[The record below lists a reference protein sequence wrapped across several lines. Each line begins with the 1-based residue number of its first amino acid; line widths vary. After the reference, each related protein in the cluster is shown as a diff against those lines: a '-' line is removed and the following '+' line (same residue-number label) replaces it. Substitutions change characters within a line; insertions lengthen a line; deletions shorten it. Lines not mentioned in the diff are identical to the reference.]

1 MIEDGGIQLAQLD
14 SGLGEDPVFNS
25 TNIET
30 VTGVAGQFD
39 WTTLILPIGL
49 ILGLVFF
56 FTLLI
61 TTIRTALHKR
71 AHARGG
77 EEQLITFRI
86 TVPKFKSEEEAKQ
99 QSSAQNTKEKVAIA
113 ESIFAAFGG
122 IKPDHGIHAWLYGEA
137 DIFSFEIVAMDKLV
151 TFFATVP
158 KKYANF
164 FEEQMHAQ
172 YPDAY
177 IEDAGDYNM
186 FSPTGV
192 VLGGYLKLKRQSAF
206 PIKTYKEL
214 EVDPLNSI
222 TNALSKV
229 AEGDGLAIQVLVRP
243 AHHSWRELGMKI
255 VKNMQKGM
263 PVEEAIK
270 GHNEHGLSSWFE
282 SKEDKEKR
290 KEKLRERKLSAAETK
305 MLEGIENK
313 LSKAGLE
320 TNIRIV
326 ASSASAEAAQ
336 LHLTNVIQAFSQYNV
351 YEYGNSFEKSIPSS
365 KKAVIESFI
374 FRTFAEGQK
383 LVLNTEEL
391 ASLWHLPLATS
402 ETPNIRW
409 MLART
414 APAPTNV
421 PTEGLLLG
429 YNVYRGKKTNIYMK
443 DGDRRRHMYI
453 MGKTG
458 TGKSEFIK
466 NLAAQ
471 DIKNGKGVCII
482 DPHGDLADGVLE
494 LVPKERI
501 DDVIYFNP
509 SDTEKP
515 MGLNMLECPSEDMRD
530 FAVQEMISIFYMLFP
545 PEMIGPMFEHNMRNY
560 MLTLMADINNPGTL
574 IEIPRMIADEAFQ
587 KKWVD
592 KVKDPVVRSFW
603 EDEMAKTSD
612 YHKSEMMGYLV
623 SKVGRFVENEMMR
636 NIIGQ
641 SKSAFNFRD
650 IMDNGKILLVNL
662 SKGKTGEVNANLL
675 GLILVAKLQMAAFAR
690 ADEPEE
696 KRKDF
701 YLYIDE
707 FQNFIT
713 PSIATILSEA
723 RKYRLN
729 LVMAHQYMGQLV
741 RDGKTE
747 IRDAV
752 LGNVGSTFVS
762 RVGPDDT
769 EVLVKIYEPTFSGY
783 DLMNN
788 EALSWNAK
796 MIIDNS
802 QSKPFTLKVMP
813 KQVGNPK
820 VGAALKEIS
829 RIQFGIDKDEVE
841 ADIAERAGLNKKR
854 LPPPP
859 APPV

>member
-1 MIEDGGIQLAQLD
+1 MAQLD
-14 SGLGEDPVFNS
+14 TGLGADPIFGS
-25 TNIET
+25 TNT
-30 VTGVAGQFD
+30 TGIVDAAVATD
-39 WTTLILPIGL
+39 WTVFLLPIGL
-49 ILGLVFF
+49 IIGVVIFF
-56 FTLLI
+56 AMLI
-61 TTIRTALHKR
+61 SIIRKTLHKR

-77 EEQLITFRI
+77 DERLITFRI
-86 TVPKFKSEEEAKQ
+86 TVPKFKSEEEAK
-99 QSSAQNTKEKVAIA
+99 STASAQNTKEKIGIA

-122 IKPDHGIHAWLYGEA
+122 LKPDSGIHAWLYGEA
-137 DIFSFEIVAMDKLV
+137 DIFSFEMVAMEKLV

-192 VLGGYLKLKRQSAF
+192 VLGGYMKLKRQSAF

-214 EVDPLNSI
+214 EVDPLNSL

-229 AEGDGLAIQVLVRP
+229 ADGDGLAIQVIVRP
-243 AHHSWRELGMKI
+243 AHHTWRELGLKI

-263 PVEEAIK
+263 PLNDAIK
-270 GHNEHGLSSWFE
+270 GHSEGGISSWFE
-282 SKEDKEKR
+282 SKETQDKH
-290 KEKLRERKLSAAETK
+290 KEKLRERKMSAAETK

-326 ASSASAEAAQ
+326 ASSATAEAAQ
-336 LHLTNVIQAFSQYNV
+336 MHLTNVIQAFSQYNI
-351 YEYGNSFEKSIPSS
+351 YEYGNSFEKNIPSS
-365 KKAVIESFI
+365 KKALIEAFI
-374 FRTFAEGQK
+374 FRTFSPNFK

-391 ASLWHLPLATS
+391 ASLWHLPLSTS

-409 MLART
+409 MMART
-414 APAPTNV
+414 APAPTNI
-421 PTEGLLLG
+421 PTDGLLLG
-429 YNVYRGKKTNIYMK
+429 YNIYRGKKTDIYMK

-466 NLAAQ
+466 NLVAQ
-471 DIKNGKGVCII
+471 DIKNGKGVCVI
-482 DPHGDLADGVLE
+482 DPHGDLADGCLE

-509 SDTEKP
+509 SDTDKP
-515 MGLNMLECPSEDMRD
+515 MGLNMLECPSEDQRD
-530 FAVQEMISIFYMLFP
+530 FAVQEMISIFMMLFP
-545 PEMIGPMFEHNMRNY
+545 PEMIGPMFEHQMRNY
-560 MLTLMADINNPGTL
+560 MLTLMADIENPGTL
-574 IEIPRMIADEAFQ
+574 VEIPRMIADQAFQ
-587 KKWVD
+587 DKWVA

-729 LVMAHQYMGQLV
+729 LTMAHQYMGQLV

-769 EVLVKIYEPTFSGY
+769 EVLTKIYEPTFSAY
-783 DLMNN
+783 DLMSN

-796 MIIDNS
+796 MIVDNN
-802 QSKPFTLKVMP
+802 QSKPFSLKVMP
-813 KQVGNPK
+813 RQVGNPK

-829 RIQFGIDKDEVE
+829 RIQYGRDKEEVE
-841 ADIAERAGLNKKR
+841 ADIAERSGLNAKKKIISPP
-854 LPPPP
+854 PPPP
-859 APPV
+859 A